1 MSTLTNTVSEA
12 EAEAPAPVEEVKEL
26 SSDSSASSDWK
37 AVLPEDIRE
46 DPALKA
52 IQNVDGLAK
61 SYVHSQ
67 RMLGSDKVII
77 PSKYAE
83 DHEWKSFFQ
92 KAGLPE
98 EVKDYEVSSS
108 EEVDGEFMDEY
119 KKMSYENNI
128 LPNQAQKMFDWYMDK
143 ASVEVKRQEEERG
156 HNMEQSAKTLRTD
169 WGSSYDS
176 KIRSA
181 QNAILHYGNK
191 DLNKYLDDTGIGNDP
206 NLIRI
211 FSKVGETLDDDSF
224 KGDSNP
230 GNYGRTPE
238 QAQIEIN
245 EIMANPKHPYFDKN
259 HPNHRKAL
267 EDMERLFTYKG

>member
-1 MSTLTNTVSEA
+1 
-12 EAEAPAPVEEVKEL
+12 
-26 SSDSSASSDWK
+26 
-37 AVLPEDIRE
+37 
-46 DPALKA
+46 
-52 IQNVDGLAK
+52 
-61 SYVHSQ
+61 
-67 RMLGSDKVII
+67 
-77 PSKYAE
+77 
-83 DHEWKSFFQ
+83 
-92 KAGLPE
+92 
-98 EVKDYEVSSS
+98 
-108 EEVDGEFMDEY
+108 
-119 KKMSYENNI
+119 MSYENNI